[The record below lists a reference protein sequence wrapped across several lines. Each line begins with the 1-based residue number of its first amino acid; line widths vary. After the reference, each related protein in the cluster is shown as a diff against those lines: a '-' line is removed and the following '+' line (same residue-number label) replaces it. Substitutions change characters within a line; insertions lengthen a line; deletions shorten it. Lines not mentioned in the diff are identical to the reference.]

1 MTRISR
7 MRQVLINNAN
17 KSTARYKH
25 GAIITKNGKIY
36 ANGFNNPRTSI
47 IGNEL
52 DCCEHAEMAAA
63 REFINI
69 HVKSNPNKYRFL
81 SVKKEPPKKKV

>member
-1 MTRISR
+1 MTGH
-7 MRQVLINNAN
+7 LLHNAS
-17 KSTARYKH
+17 KSTAHYKH

-36 ANGFNNPRTSI
+36 ASGFNNPRTSI

-63 REFINI
+63 RQFINI
-69 HVKSNPNKYRFL
+69 HVRSNPNKYRFL
-81 SVKKEPPKKKV
+81 SVKEKVKEKEKI